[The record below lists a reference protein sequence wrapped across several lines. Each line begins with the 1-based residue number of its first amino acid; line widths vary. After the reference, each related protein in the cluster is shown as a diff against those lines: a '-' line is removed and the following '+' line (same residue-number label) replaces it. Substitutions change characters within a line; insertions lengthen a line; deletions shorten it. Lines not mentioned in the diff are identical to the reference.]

1 VCLFSGQFFQEKF
14 SRRSFP
20 GEVFQERFSRRSFP
34 GEVFQEKVFQE
45 KFSRKRFS
53 GRKFSGDVLW
63 VGFSEEAVRVSVAGL
78 YGRPEER
85 ICAYNNIGMAG
96 RGPARVVSL
105 AFLCI
110 RRSD

>member
-1 VCLFSGQFFQEKF
+1 MLPRCGGQPPVKGRVLSARCVFFRDSFFQEKF
-14 SRRSFP
+14 S
-20 GEVFQERFSRRSFP
+20 GI
-34 GEVFQEKVFQE
+34 
-45 KFSRKRFS
+45 
-53 GRKFSGDVLW
+53 KFSGDVLW

>member
-1 VCLFSGQFFQEKF
+1 MGGDAAALWRAAARQWARFVCPVCLFSGQFFQEKF
-14 SRRSFP
+14 S
-20 GEVFQERFSRRSFP
+20 GI
-34 GEVFQEKVFQE
+34 
-45 KFSRKRFS
+45 
-53 GRKFSGDVLW
+53 KFSGDVLW